1 MKMRGLRNWL
11 MLKGLS
17 FSNPIKILLSKTRL
31 SQIVSPWSRDAR
43 GSPTSNMMIPAQ
55 DPHTSAT
62 PPAQDTQDL
71 ELQDSTGKRPSSP
84 PAQEL
89 ELQDNT
95 ELRPPSPPTQDPEL
109 QDNMELRPPSP
120 PAQDPELQDTTGK
133 RPPSSLAQ
141 DPELQDI
148 TGKRLSSPPAQDT
161 GSHPSIEQPEL
172 LPSIDRDTPQPLPS
186 AQQPI
191 YVTAKDSLSSEFSIS
206 GQKVQNINKNIC
218 RQMFQALEPFRKE
231 VVVGEPNKD
240 STTVVTNFFSCYKK
254 YQHKEPLKDIG
265 VPGMTIEEFWED
277 GDKDYT
283 LFEYGKS
290 LVTK

>member
-1 MKMRGLRNWL
+1 LTILMKMRGLRNWL

-109 QDNMELRPPSP
+109 QD
-120 PAQDPELQDTTGK
+120 TTGK
-133 RPPSSLAQ
+133 RPPSPLAQ

-148 TGKRLSSPPAQDT
+148 TGKRLPSPPAQDT

-191 YVTAKDSLSSEFSIS
+191 YVTAKDSLSSEFSVS

-218 RQMFQALEPFRKE
+218 RQMF
-231 VVVGEPNKD
+231 
-240 STTVVTNFFSCYKK
+240 
-254 YQHKEPLKDIG
+254 
-265 VPGMTIEEFWED
+265 
-277 GDKDYT
+277 
-283 LFEYGKS
+283 
-290 LVTK
+290 